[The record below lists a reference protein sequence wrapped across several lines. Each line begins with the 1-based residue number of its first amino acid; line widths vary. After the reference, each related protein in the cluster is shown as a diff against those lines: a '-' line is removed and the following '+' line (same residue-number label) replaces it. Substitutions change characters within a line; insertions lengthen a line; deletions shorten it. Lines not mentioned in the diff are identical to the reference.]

1 MHKSL
6 LSNTGMDSAA
16 SEMGRA
22 DKCMRRCNSMIFMKH
37 CRTGKAELIQHCF
50 LHIFPGYE

>member
-1 MHKSL
+1 MSKYL

-22 DKCMRRCNSMIFMKH
+22 DKCMRRCNMMIFMKH
-37 CRTGKAELIQHCF
+37 CRTGKAELIGHCF
-50 LHIFPGYE
+50 FTHFPRL